1 MGTPLERIMK
11 MGAAMLEAVRT
22 FKPPSSDGKKFEIR
36 LGECIHPGCN
46 LCFRHKLLRLHC
58 QLCRPT
64 AAPSTCHACMQ
75 HIGQW
80 SVELIEASG
89 LHMHLHNFVYVT
101 VESHL

>member
-11 MGAAMLEAVRT
+11 MGAAMLEAVRA

-36 LGECIHPGCN
+36 LGECIHPRCTLG
-46 LCFRHKLLRLHC
+46 FRLKLLRLHC

-75 HIGQW
+75 RIEQL
-80 SVELIEASG
+80 SVELVEASG
-89 LHMHLHNFVYVT
+89 LHILRCSY
-101 VESHL
+101 